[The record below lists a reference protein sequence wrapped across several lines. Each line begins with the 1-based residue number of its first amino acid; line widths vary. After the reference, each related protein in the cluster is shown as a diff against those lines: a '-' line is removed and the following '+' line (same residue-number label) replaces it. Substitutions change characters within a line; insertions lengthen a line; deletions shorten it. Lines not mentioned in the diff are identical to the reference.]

1 MNGLRNRTPVTTQ
14 NGPLNPIK
22 EWPAVPG
29 DSVPANVN
37 WRKWTKRIQQET
49 DPQKVFALARQL
61 LPSLTMK
68 NCLEVSLR
76 KQDSIVPRTW
86 GPLPSRTYS
95 RHDRMLLQARIPP
108 PSTLRS
114 QTGKHSDKAV
124 ALYEV
129 STAPFLSIQRDCPQQ
144 HHS

>member
-49 DPQKVFALARQL
+49 DSQKVFALARQL
-61 LPSLTMK
+61 FAEFDNEKLP
-68 NCLEVSLR
+68 
-76 KQDSIVPRTW
+76 
-86 GPLPSRTYS
+86 GGLPPE
-95 RHDRMLLQARIPP
+95 A
-108 PSTLRS
+108 
-114 QTGKHSDKAV
+114 G
-124 ALYEV
+124 
-129 STAPFLSIQRDCPQQ
+129 
-144 HHS
+144 